1 MWDLK
6 NKHTHNKCIEKNHL
20 LKINEF
26 DGSYWFPQAPAYSS
40 NGVIKAVIAIHLI
53 IWEFS
58 KFCNGK
64 FRGFP
69 AREIYA

>member
-1 MWDLK
+1 MVD
-6 NKHTHNKCIEKNHL
+6 
-20 LKINEF
+20 
-26 DGSYWFPQAPAYSS
+26 WFPQAPAYSS
-40 NGVIKAVIAIHLI
+40 NGDIKAVIAIYLI
-53 IWEFS
+53 ILEFS